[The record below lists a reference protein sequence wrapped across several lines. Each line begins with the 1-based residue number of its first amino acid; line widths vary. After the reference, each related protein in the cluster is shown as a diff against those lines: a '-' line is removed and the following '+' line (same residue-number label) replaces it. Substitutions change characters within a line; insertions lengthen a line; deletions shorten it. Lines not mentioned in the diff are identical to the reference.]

1 MKSQCCFCA
10 LYKLKRFLTSISLL
24 MVMVGKTYQL
34 TLPGNSYRI
43 FIEGLKSPVTKAAYS
58 YALQKYMKTG
68 TFEVLY
74 EGIFIS
80 KTPLQNTLL
89 KQCLRL
95 QTLEI
100 AYLSFFRFLL
110 STLSSYD
117 SNLYKTFEYHNFPL
131 FAIKT
136 TPVIIIAVAII
147 ICGVIASLSIAHPKI
162 TATTGLT

>member
-1 MKSQCCFCA
+1 MF
-10 LYKLKRFLTSISLL
+10 R
-24 MVMVGKTYQL
+24 GKTYQL

-68 TFEVLY
+68 TFEVLH

-80 KTPLQNTLL
+80 KTHFKT
-89 KQCLRL
+89 RL